1 MVPLEQAG
9 QLETAAI
16 LSFLT
21 AALRFLALSGDF
33 LRSPVLVKYRCG
45 IAQLKSFWM
54 DGRQTFAN
62 R

>member
-21 AALRFLALSGDF
+21 AALRFLALWGDF
-33 LRSPVLVKYRCG
+33 FCAVKCSSN
-45 IAQLKSFWM
+45 IVAE
-54 DGRQTFAN
+54 
-62 R
+62 

>member
-21 AALRFLALSGDF
+21 AALCFMALSGDF
-33 LRSPVLVKYRCG
+33 LRIKCSSNIV
-45 IAQLKSFWM
+45 AE
-54 DGRQTFAN
+54 
-62 R
+62 